1 MRAQEEVGVLV
12 EGESEALK
20 RNLGEGTDSQ
30 FRLDLSI
37 LNC

>member
-1 MRAQEEVGVLV
+1 MRAQGEVGALV

-20 RNLGEGTDSQ
+20 RNLGEGADSQ
-30 FRLDLSI
+30 LCLDLSI

>member
-20 RNLGEGTDSQ
+20 RNLGEGTD
-30 FRLDLSI
+30 FTVCLDLSI